1 MRMTSAEERQ
11 EVAARLKSLIPDVN
25 GMRDLAAYLDCW
37 VGVEDSDV
45 DCLYRVETDR
55 KAAKMTLEKLADL
68 IDPVCHMTNATLNKG
83 FGVWGCI
90 CSECG
95 ANIEYTR
102 AKSLNYCPHCGA
114 RVVND

>member
-95 ANIEYTR
+95 ANIEYER
-102 AKSLNYCPHCGA
+102 ANSLNYCPHCGA

>member
-1 MRMTSAEERQ
+1 MATASAEERQ
-11 EVAARLKSLIPDVN
+11 EVAARLKSLVLEVN
-25 GMRDLAAYLDCW
+25 GMRDLAAYLDFW
-37 VGVEDSDV
+37 IGVEDSDV
-45 DCLYRVETDR
+45 DCLYRVKEDR

-95 ANIEYTR
+95 ANIEYAR
-102 AKSLNYCPHCGA
+102 AKSLKYCPYCGA